1 MLFNSFDFLIFFPA
15 VVLAY
20 FLIPQKVR
28 YLWLLAASYYFYM
41 CWNPKYVLL
50 LLFSTMVTYLGGLAI
65 ERFQAKKTFLSLT
78 VIANL
83 TVLFAYKYFDFA
95 IDNLNWIL
103 GKFHIQAIEPGFDI
117 LLPVGISFYTFQALG
132 YTIDVYRREI
142 YAEKNFF
149 KYALFVSFFPQLVAG
164 PIERSKNLL
173 KQVSEKHTFDYE
185 RMRKGLLIMLWGY
198 FLKLV
203 VADRA
208 AIFVNAVYGDYASYG
223 GVYIVV
229 ATLLFA
235 VQIYCDFAGYSTI
248 ARGAALVM
256 GFRLMENFEAPYF
269 AGSVVEFWRRWH
281 ISLSGWFRD
290 YLYIP
295 LGGNRKG
302 KWRKQLNTMIVFLVS
317 GLWHG
322 ASWNYVV
329 WGGLNGLYQV
339 VGMWWQEL
347 KKRFSGRK
355 QYKRINA
362 EKQGRQEGKTA
373 VIECKMEQKTER
385 KMGTGVR
392 ICKNICKVMLT
403 FTLVD
408 FSWLFFRAD
417 SMTDAVAMIKS
428 IFTVRNFHVFTDGG
442 LFRLGLNNYHF
453 LFLLVAIFILWIT
466 DFFKY
471 KNVDMFEK
479 IENQNV
485 VLRFCVCMSLF
496 CMVVLF
502 GVYGV
507 DYEASQFIYFQF

>member
-15 VVLAY
+15 VVLVY

-28 YLWLLAASYYFYM
+28 YLWLLVASYYFYM

-50 LLFSTMVTYLGGLAI
+50 LLFSTGVTYLGGLAI
-65 ERFQAKKTFLSLT
+65 ERFTAKKTVLTLT
-78 VIANL
+78 VVANL
-83 TVLFAYKYFDFA
+83 TVLFVFKYFDFA
-95 IDNLNWIL
+95 LDNVNWVL
-103 GKFHIQAIEPGFDI
+103 ERSGIQMIEPSFDI

-132 YTIDVYRREI
+132 YTIDVYRKEI

-173 KQVSEKHTFDYE
+173 KQVSEEHTIDYD

-203 VADRA
+203 IADRA
-208 AIFVNAVYGDYASYG
+208 AIFVNAVYEDYVSYG
-223 GVYIVV
+223 GVYIIV

-248 ARGAALVM
+248 ARGAAWIM
-256 GFRLMENFEAPYF
+256 GFRLMENFEAPYL
-269 AGSVVEFWRRWH
+269 AKSVSEFWRRWH

-302 KWRKQLNTMIVFLVS
+302 KIRKQVNTMIVFLVS

-322 ASWNYVV
+322 ASWNYVI

-339 VGMWWQEL
+339 IGSAWQEL
-347 KKRFSGRK
+347 KKKIGSRK
-355 QYKRINA
+355 L
-362 EKQGRQEGKTA
+362 EKDSAKGNVGAIA
-373 VIECKMEQKTER
+373 VHALKVV
-385 KMGTGVR
+385 GTF
-392 ICKNICKVMLT
+392 L
-403 FTLVD
+403 LVD
-408 FSWLFFRAD
+408 VSWLFFRAD
-417 SMTDAVAMIKS
+417 SMQDAIAMIKS
-428 IFTVRNFHVFTDGG
+428 VWSVRNFSVLTDGS
-442 LFRLGLNNYHF
+442 LYTLGLSLYHF
-453 LFLLVAIFILWIT
+453 LFLLIAILILWIA
-466 DFFKY
+466 DYFKY

-479 IENQNV
+479 IEGQNV
-485 VLRFCVCMSLF
+485 AVRYLVYMCLF
-496 CMVVLF
+496 CAVVLF
-502 GVYGV
+502 GIYGV

>member
-15 VVLAY
+15 VVLVY

-28 YLWLLAASYYFYM
+28 YIWLLITSYYFYM

-50 LLFSTMVTYLGGLAI
+50 LLFSTGVTYLGGLAI
-65 ERFQAKKTFLSLT
+65 ERFKTKKTFLTMT
-78 VIANL
+78 VVANL
-83 TVLFAYKYFDFA
+83 TVLFAFKYFDFA
-95 IDNLNWIL
+95 LDNLNWIL
-103 GKFHIQAIEPGFDI
+103 GKFHIRAVDPGFDI

-132 YTIDVYRREI
+132 YTIDVYRKEI

-173 KQVSEKHTFDYE
+173 KQVSEKHTFDYD

-208 AIFVNAVYGDYASYG
+208 AIFVNAVYGDYVSYG
-223 GVYIVV
+223 GIYIVV
-229 ATLLFA
+229 ATILFA

-248 ARGAALVM
+248 ARGAALIM

-269 AGSVVEFWRRWH
+269 AKSVAEFWRRWH

-302 KWRKQLNTMIVFLVS
+302 KLRKQLNTMIVFLVS

-329 WGGLNGLYQV
+329 WGGLNGFYQV
-339 VGMWWQEL
+339 VGMWWKEL
-347 KKRFSGRK
+347 KNKIGISKVGK
-355 QYKRINA
+355 KMH
-362 EKQGRQEGKTA
+362 GKTDSA
-373 VIECKMEQKTER
+373 KTSLKTVCINVCKI
-385 KMGTGVR
+385 VF
-392 ICKNICKVMLT
+392 T
-403 FTLVD
+403 FLLVD
-408 FSWLFFRAD
+408 FSWLVFRAD
-417 SMTDAVAMIKS
+417 SMQDAIAMLKS
-428 IFTVRNFHVFTDGG
+428 VLTVRNFNILTDGS
-442 LFRLGLNNYHF
+442 LFCLGLNQYHF
-453 LFLLVAIFILWIT
+453 LFMLFVIVILWIA

-471 KNVDMFEK
+471 KDVDMFEK
-479 IENQNV
+479 IEKQNV
-485 VLRFCVCMSLF
+485 LVRYMVYMCLF
-496 CMVVLF
+496 CAVVLF
-502 GVYGV
+502 GIYGV

>member
-1 MLFNSFDFLIFFPA
+1 MLFNSFNFLIFFPA
-15 VVLAY
+15 VVLVY
-20 FLIPQKVR
+20 FLVPQKVR
-28 YLWLLAASYYFYM
+28 YLWLLVTSYYFYM

-50 LLFSTMVTYLGGLAI
+50 LLFSTLVTFLGGLAI
-65 ERFQAKKTFLSLT
+65 ERFQAKRTFLSLT

-173 KQVSEKHTFDYE
+173 KQVSEKHTFDYD

-269 AGSVVEFWRRWH
+269 AKSVAEFWRRWH

-339 VGMWWQEL
+339 VGMWRQEL
-347 KKRFSGRK
+347 KKNIG
-355 QYKRINA
+355 
-362 EKQGRQEGKTA
+362 GK
-373 VIECKMEQKTER
+373 ER
-385 KMGTGVR
+385 HGGS
-392 ICKNICKVMLT
+392 VMLT
-403 FTLVD
+403 CVLVD

-417 SMTDAVAMIKS
+417 SMTDAVAMLKS

-453 LFLLVAIFILWIT
+453 LFLLFAILILWIT

-471 KNVDMFEK
+471 KKVDMFEK

-485 VLRFCVCMSLF
+485 VLRFCVYMSLF

>member
-1 MLFNSFDFLIFFPA
+1 MLFNSFNFLIFFPA

-20 FLIPQKVR
+20 FLIPQKIR

-50 LLFSTMVTYLGGLAI
+50 LLFSTGVTFLGGLAI
-65 ERFQAKKTFLSLT
+65 ERFQNKKTFLTLT

-95 IDNLNWIL
+95 MDNLNWIL
-103 GKFHIQAIEPGFDI
+103 NKFHIQAIDPGFDI

-132 YTIDVYRREI
+132 YTIDVYRKEI
-142 YAEKNFF
+142 YAEKNFL

-173 KQVSEKHTFDYE
+173 KQVSEKHTFDYD

-203 VADRA
+203 IADRA
-208 AIFVNAVYGDYASYG
+208 AIFVNVVYGDYVSYG
-223 GVYIVV
+223 GIYIVI

-248 ARGAALVM
+248 AKGAALIM

-269 AGSVVEFWRRWH
+269 AKSVAEFWRRWH

-302 KWRKQLNTMIVFLVS
+302 KLRKQLNTMIVFLVS

-322 ASWNYVV
+322 ASWNFVI
-329 WGGLNGLYQV
+329 WGGLNGFYQV
-339 VGMWWQEL
+339 VGMWWQDL
-347 KKRFSGRK
+347 RGK
-355 QYKRINA
+355 IV
-362 EKQGRQEGKTA
+362 GKTA
-373 VIECKMEQKTER
+373 
-385 KMGTGVR
+385 
-392 ICKNICKVMLT
+392 KNICINVCKTIVT
-403 FTLVD
+403 FILVD

-417 SMTDAVAMIKS
+417 SIRDAFAMLKS
-428 IFTVRNFHVFTDGG
+428 MLTVKNFSVLTDGS
-442 LFRLGLNNYHF
+442 LFGLGLNQYHF
-453 LFLLVAIFILWIT
+453 WFLLLAIAILWIT
-466 DFFKY
+466 DYFKY
-471 KNVDMFEK
+471 KNVDLFEK
-479 IENQNV
+479 IEKQNV
-485 VLRFCVCMSLF
+485 AVRYFVYMCLF
-496 CMVVLF
+496 CAVVLF
-502 GVYGV
+502 GIYGV

>member
-1 MLFNSFDFLIFFPA
+1 MLFNSFQFLIFFPV
-15 VVLAY
+15 VVLLY

-28 YLWLLAASYYFYM
+28 YLWLLGASYYFYM

-50 LLFSTMVTYLGGLAI
+50 LLFSTAVTFLGGLAI
-65 ERFQAKKTFLSLT
+65 ERFKAKKTLLTLT
-78 VIANL
+78 VVANL

-95 IDNLNWIL
+95 LNNLNLIL
-103 GKFHIQAIEPGFDI
+103 NKFHIQAVETGFDI

-132 YTIDVYRREI
+132 YTIDVYRKEI

-173 KQVSEKHTFDYE
+173 KQVSEEHTFDYD

-203 VADRA
+203 IADRA
-208 AIFVNAVYGDYASYG
+208 AILVNAVYGDYASFG

-229 ATLLFA
+229 ATILFA

-248 ARGAALVM
+248 ARGAALIM
-256 GFRLMENFEAPYF
+256 GFRLMENFEAPYL
-269 AGSVVEFWRRWH
+269 AKSVAEFWRRWH

-302 KWRKQLNTMIVFLVS
+302 KIKKQLNTMIVFLVS

-322 ASWNYVV
+322 ASWNYVI

-339 VGMWWQEL
+339 VGMWWREL
-347 KKRFSGRK
+347 K
-355 QYKRINA
+355 
-362 EKQGRQEGKTA
+362 EKAKSI
-373 VIECKMEQKTER
+373 VKTEKNIR
-385 KMGTGVR
+385 ERYAETEENKKSIVGTV
-392 ICKNICKVMLT
+392 IFTCKNICKVMLT
-403 FTLVD
+403 LILVD

-417 SMTDAVAMIKS
+417 SMKDALAMLKS
-428 IFTVRNFHVFTDGG
+428 ILTVRNFHVFTDGG
-442 LFRLGLNNYHF
+442 LFTLGLNQYHF
-453 LFLLVAIFILWIT
+453 LFLLFVIAILWIA
-466 DFFKY
+466 DYFKY
-471 KNVDMFEK
+471 RDVDMFEK
-479 IENQNV
+479 IEQQNV
-485 VLRFCVCMSLF
+485 AVRFLVYIGLF
-496 CMVVLF
+496 CAVVLF
-502 GVYGV
+502 GIYGV

>member
-1 MLFNSFDFLIFFPA
+1 MLFNSFDFLLFFPA
-15 VVLAY
+15 VVLVY

-28 YLWLLAASYYFYM
+28 YLWLLVASYYFYM

-50 LLFSTMVTYLGGLAI
+50 LLFSTGVTYLGALAI
-65 ERFQAKKTFLSLT
+65 EKFAAKRTFLALT

-83 TVLFAYKYFDFA
+83 TVLFVFKYFDFA
-95 IDNLNWIL
+95 LDNINRLL
-103 GKFHIQAIEPGFDI
+103 GGFGLQVTEPEFDI

-132 YTIDVYRREI
+132 YTIDVYRKEI

-149 KYALFVSFFPQLVAG
+149 QYALFVSFFPQLVAG

-173 KQVSEKHTFDYE
+173 KQINEAHTFDYN

-208 AIFVNAVYGDYASYG
+208 AIFVNAVFEDYVSYG
-223 GVYIVV
+223 GIYIVV

-235 VQIYCDFAGYSTI
+235 MQIYCDFAGYSTI
-248 ARGAALVM
+248 ARGAALIM

-269 AGSVVEFWRRWH
+269 AKSVAEFWRRWH

-302 KWRKQLNTMIVFLVS
+302 KGRKQLNTMIVFLVS

-322 ASWNYVV
+322 ASWNYVI
-329 WGGLNGLYQV
+329 WGGLNGVYQI
-339 VGMWWQEL
+339 VGMWWQEW
-347 KKRFSGRK
+347 KKKIRS
-355 QYKRINA
+355 RI
-362 EKQGRQEGKTA
+362 
-373 VIECKMEQKTER
+373 ER
-385 KMGTGVR
+385 KKEADSREVGKDRQRKVPAV
-392 ICKNICKVMLT
+392 CKNTFKVAVT
-403 FTLVD
+403 FLLVD

-417 SMTDAVAMIKS
+417 SMQDAFAMIKS
-428 IFTVRNFHVFTDGG
+428 IWTVRNFAVLSDGS
-442 LFRLGLNNYHF
+442 LFALGLNRYHF
-453 LFLLVAIFILWIT
+453 LFLLLMIVVLWIT
-466 DFFKY
+466 DYWKY
-471 KNVDMFEK
+471 KKVDWFEEIEKRNVA
-479 IENQNV
+479 V
-485 VLRFCVCMSLF
+485 RYPVYLCLLF
-496 CMVVLF
+496 AVVLF
-502 GVYGV
+502 GIYGV

>member
-1 MLFNSFDFLIFFPA
+1 MLFNSFNFLIFFPA
-15 VVLAY
+15 VVLVY

-28 YLWLLAASYYFYM
+28 YLWLLVTSYYFYM

-50 LLFSTMVTYLGGLAI
+50 LLFSTLVTFLGGLAI

-95 IDNLNWIL
+95 VDNLNWIL
-103 GKFHIQAIEPGFDI
+103 GKFHIQAIDPGFDI

-132 YTIDVYRREI
+132 YTIDVYRKEI

-269 AGSVVEFWRRWH
+269 AKSVAEFWRRWH

-322 ASWNYVV
+322 ASWNYVI

-339 VGMWWQEL
+339 VGMWRQEL
-347 KKRFSGRK
+347 KKKISGRE
-355 QYKRINA
+355 QY
-362 EKQGRQEGKTA
+362 GGS
-373 VIECKMEQKTER
+373 
-385 KMGTGVR
+385 
-392 ICKNICKVMLT
+392 VMLT
-403 FTLVD
+403 FLLVD

-417 SMTDAVAMIKS
+417 SMTDAVAMLKS

-453 LFLLVAIFILWIT
+453 LFLLFAIFILWIT

-485 VLRFCVCMSLF
+485 VLRFCVYMSLF